1 MNEDKRTIR
10 FEERLAVREYVTQ
23 STDEE
28 AAYLILNWLRTPSR
42 NRNIS
47 TALQTF

>member
-1 MNEDKRTIR
+1 MNKDKRIIK
-10 FEERLAVREYVTQ
+10 LAVQEYATQ
-23 STDEE
+23 NPDEE
-28 AAYLILNWLRTPSR
+28 AAYLILNWLRTASR